1 MSHQIHIAKKWTI
14 THVRSTNSISHALLT
29 FGLFYNYWFIGFKL
43 HFYRENIDPSIKYK
57 LICNNF
63 RIWQRKYI
71 GVVCWVYLLGMMVIA
86 AFCRYRKK
94 VAKQVI

>member
-1 MSHQIHIAKKWTI
+1 MVLGYRTGKPCTRPGEQI
-14 THVRSTNSISHALLT
+14 SPLLRV
-29 FGLFYNYWFIGFKL
+29 YWFIGFKL
-43 HFYRENIDPSIKYK
+43 HFYRENIDPSVKYK

-71 GVVCWVYLLGMMVIA
+71 GIVCWVYLLGMMVTA